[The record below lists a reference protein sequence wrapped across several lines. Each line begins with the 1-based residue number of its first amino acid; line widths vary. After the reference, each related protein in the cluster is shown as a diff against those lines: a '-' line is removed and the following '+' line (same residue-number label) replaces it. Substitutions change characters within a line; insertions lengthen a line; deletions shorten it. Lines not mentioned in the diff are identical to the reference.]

1 MGNHY
6 ARSYGYKGFII
17 ADFNIPNDD
26 NTYYYCW
33 EQHRDH
39 ECDTCDMTLGLGDR
53 TNKDLYIHYD
63 LLELLR
69 MSLIP
74 SDIKRLIAHYAYHKL
89 TP

>member
-1 MGNHY
+1 
-6 ARSYGYKGFII
+6 
-17 ADFNIPNDD
+17 
-26 NTYYYCW
+26 
-33 EQHRDH
+33 
-39 ECDTCDMTLGLGDR
+39 MTLGLGDR